1 MKRRLNAAMRVWTRA
16 SLFGHPHLTGLLR
29 ARRER
34 PRRRRAA
41 QQRDELAASCMSG
54 KEHCEG

>member
-1 MKRRLNAAMRVWTRA
+1 MRALSRAFSAAL
-16 SLFGHPHLTGLLR
+16 SGHRWPLG

-34 PRRRRAA
+34 PRRRRTAE
-41 QQRDELAASCMSG
+41 QRDELAPSCMSG

>member
-1 MKRRLNAAMRVWTRA
+1 MRALSRAFSAAL
-16 SLFGHPHLTGLLR
+16 SGHRWPLC

-34 PRRRRAA
+34 PRSRGAA
-41 QQRDELAASCMSG
+41 EQCDELAASCMSR